1 MRSRAR
7 SACRAALL
15 LLCLLV
21 PALVDAAPAGEVTHV
36 SGVCMV
42 RRADG
47 SSKVL
52 ALKTPVEQGDV
63 VVTSYN
69 AFVRIKFTDGGE
81 VTLRPNTQLR
91 IDRYHFEPAKAEE
104 DSLVFALLKGGL
116 RTITGL
122 LGKRKE
128 HTYEL
133 QTVTAT
139 IGIRGTGYGIQF
151 CQGDCQ
157 DLRTVD
163 GRVPEDGVHV
173 DVFEGRVVVSN
184 QKGELLLAP
193 GDFAYV
199 AKIDIAPIKVRRG
212 DAVPIPMPSF
222 DAPPPRSGLDSACI
236 VQ

>member
-1 MRSRAR
+1 MRGRAR

-15 LLCLLV
+15 LLWLL
-21 PALVDAAPAGEVTHV
+21 PALAAAAPAGEVTHV
-36 SGVCMV
+36 SGVSMV

-52 ALKTPVEQGDV
+52 APKTLVEQGDV

-69 AFVRIKFTDGGE
+69 AYVRIKFTDGGE

-91 IDRYHFEPAKAEE
+91 IERYHFEPAKPEE

-128 HTYEL
+128 QSYEL

-139 IGIRGTGYGIQF
+139 IGIRGTGF
-151 CQGDCQ
+151 VCPV
-157 DLRTVD
+157 L
-163 GRVPEDGVHV
+163 
-173 DVFEGRVVVSN
+173 
-184 QKGELLLAP
+184 
-193 GDFAYV
+193 
-199 AKIDIAPIKVRRG
+199 
-212 DAVPIPMPSF
+212 
-222 DAPPPRSGLDSACI
+222 
-236 VQ
+236 